1 MTEIINKRGSIRVG
15 IKQLTSIVRNG
26 GDYELIQGSDKA
38 KVVKINILDISMGGL
53 CIESKEALKSGV
65 SLELEIPRVENL
77 DAATIACEV
86 TRSIF
91 REDPLYYRNLETDRD
106 KSYYEIGMKFK
117 VPNTDY
123 LKQLYNLATANQI

>member
-1 MTEIINKRGSIRVG
+1 MTEIINKRRSIRVG

-26 GDYELIQGSDKA
+26 GGYELIQGSDKA

-91 REDPLYYRNLETDRD
+91 REDPLYYKNLETDRD